1 MKRLLR
7 YVGALAVYYTGIN
20 AVYRYVRRKSR
31 GGHVLI
37 LAYHSVRRDL
47 AYCEMFVSPES
58 LHAQISALKRS
69 YRFLT
74 VGQLV
79 DAASTGRLA
88 EDVAVV
94 TFDDGYRDN
103 LTAAA
108 DVLGELHVP
117 FTVFLATRHIDT
129 GQPTL
134 FLAIALIIHSTR
146 RDVLHLAEYGIRG
159 LPLRTRAQREAA
171 ILSVDAIGKPLGW
184 DDRGRLVRELAAA
197 LEVDVQDGL
206 LDDLMLS
213 WSDVRKLAE
222 VGVEMGAHSVSHPV
236 LSKLGPSSLRA
247 EIENSVGRV
256 SEELGKT
263 CRVFAY
269 PYGGPEACGARE
281 ADVCRAL
288 GLAGAVT
295 LQETD
300 AARDAVYLLGRMMPT
315 QDRVNAPSGQFSA
328 ALFACETSGIMSALR
343 LLLRRRVTH

>member
-7 YVGALAVYYTGIN
+7 YAAALVVYYTGIN

-47 AYCEMFVSPES
+47 DYCEMFVSPES
-58 LHAQISALKRS
+58 LHAQISALKR
-69 YRFLT
+69 YRFVT

-79 DAASTGRLA
+79 DAMSAGRLA
-88 EDVAVV
+88 DDVAVV

-108 DVLGELHVP
+108 DVLAKLRVP

-129 GQPTL
+129 GEPTL
-134 FLAIALIIHSTR
+134 FLAIALIIDRTR
-146 RDVLHLAEYGIRG
+146 REVLDLAAYGVQG
-159 LPLRTRAQREAA
+159 LSLRTRAHREAA

-184 DDRGRLVRELAAA
+184 DDRRKLVRELAAA
-197 LEVDVQDGL
+197 LEVDIRNGL
-206 LDDLMLS
+206 LEELMLS
-213 WSDVRKLAE
+213 WSDVRMLAE
-222 VGVEMGAHSVSHPV
+222 NGVEIGAHSVSHAV
-236 LSKLGPSSLRA
+236 LSRLEPASLRA
-247 EIENSVGRV
+247 EIEQSIGRV
-256 SEELGKT
+256 SGELGKR

-269 PYGGPEACGARE
+269 PYGGPEECGPRE
-281 ADVCRAL
+281 ADACRAL

-300 AARDAVYLLGRMMPT
+300 AARDSVYVLGRMMPT
-315 QDRVNAPSGQFSA
+315 QDRVNDPLGQFSA
-328 ALFACETSGIMSALR
+328 ALFACESSGIMSALR
-343 LLLRRRVTH
+343 RLLPPRVTH